1 MSAGPPD
8 ADRVRTLREVLT
20 ATGAGIYLATHVA
33 GPLPAE
39 SLAAVHESDD
49 LELRIGRVGPD
60 REEDLELREWEARAA
75 VAATIKASFERV
87 ILAHGAAD
95 AARSVALE
103 VLGAPAQEPGARLEV
118 LGAPSGPVGAR
129 AQGAGRVL
137 LVEGLDEHVAAAIAS
152 VARAVGAA
160 VDEVPSVPEIVGTDV
175 RLVAMAH
182 VDPLGRLSD
191 PAAAAAAAHRAG
203 ARLLLDASLSAG
215 ALALDVAELGVD
227 AVVADVQRWL
237 LGPEGLAFAWLAPTL
252 GETTPGR
259 CRATI
264 GPFPRGALLAL
275 ARSVGWLLMY
285 VDLPWVVA
293 RTGRLARRLHGSL
306 GTIPGVE
313 LLVERAHHAALLA
326 FRIAGWDAEQAVE
339 ELSRSAFVIADAS
352 RPSDA
357 IRASVGAWNREDEL
371 DRFVERVA
379 ELAAHS
385 PATLPRRPSLTI
397 ISGPAGER

>member
-1 MSAGPPD
+1 MTASPPD
-8 ADRVRTLREVLT
+8 AERVRALREVLT

-39 SLAAVHESDD
+39 TLAAVHESDD

-75 VAATIKASFERV
+75 VAAAIKASFEQV
-87 ILAHGAAD
+87 ILAHGAAE
-95 AARSVALE
+95 AARGVALE
-103 VLGAPAQEPGARLEV
+103 VLGKPPGAA
-118 LGAPSGPVGAR
+118 G
-129 AQGAGRVL
+129 AQGDMPPRRVL
-137 LVEGLDEHVAAAIAS
+137 LVEGLDERVAAAITS
-152 VARAVGAA
+152 VAHAVGST
-160 VDEVPSVPEIVGTDV
+160 VDDVPGVPEIVGTDV
-175 RLVAMAH
+175 GLVAMAH

-203 ARLLLDASLSAG
+203 ARLLLDVSLSVG
-215 ALALDVAELGVD
+215 AVAIDVTELGVD

-252 GETTPGR
+252 GDGTPGR
-259 CRATI
+259 CRTAT
-264 GPFPRGALLAL
+264 GPFARGALLAL

-285 VDLPWVVA
+285 VELPWVVA

-306 GTIPGVE
+306 ATIAGVE
-313 LLVERAHHAALLA
+313 LLVERAHHAALLS

-339 ELSRSAFVIADAS
+339 ELSRSAFVIADVS
-352 RPSDA
+352 RPADA

-397 ISGPAGER
+397 ISGPVDQR